1 MRRLNDKTIRFLLL
15 ISMALNVLFWGY
27 VIKKVLWKY
36 GQQQAQEALELK
48 RTNKVQP
55 DSISYFV
62 GRNKVFSE
70 LPNDSN
76 EIIMLGNS
84 LTHNFEWHEIFKH
97 VNIKNRGINGDI
109 TKGVLQR
116 LTEIIESNPKK
127 VFIEIGINDLLHGY
141 SVDKVLN
148 NYIEIIETIRIHSPK
163 TKIYIQNALP
173 TKWTIYGTKNPV
185 IDSVYVLNKK
195 LKDFC
200 VSSDLTHI
208 DLFSKFLL
216 DGGLNP
222 KYDCGD
228 SLHLSGSGYLEWCR
242 LIKDYVYE

>member
-1 MRRLNDKTIRFLLL
+1 MSRLNDKTIRSLL
-15 ISMALNVLFWGY
+15 IISMTLNILFWGY
-27 VIKKVLWKY
+27 AVKKFLWKFD
-36 GQQQAQEALELK
+36 QQKKQEALELRRK
-48 RTNKVQP
+48 NKVQP
-55 DSISYFV
+55 DSVSYFV
-62 GRNKVFSE
+62 GRNKVFSQ
-70 LPNDSN
+70 LPNDTN

-116 LTEIIESNPKK
+116 LTEVIESNPKK

-148 NYIEIIETIRIHSPK
+148 NYIEIIETVSVHSPE

-173 TKWTIYGTKNPV
+173 TKWTIYGTKKPV

-195 LKDFC
+195 LNEFC
-200 VSSDLTHI
+200 TQRDLTYI
-208 DLFSKFLL
+208 DLFSHFLL

-222 KYDCGD
+222 QYDCGD
-228 SLHLSGSGYLEWCR
+228 GLHLSGSGYLEWCR